1 MDPLNVCIV
10 YLELT
15 RFINFFTQHITDY
28 HTFRPNKRCFISRR
42 IIFFSETRVCFDGVE
57 LQSSTCTCVCNDLTR
72 LVVEIT
78 DYKNCE
84 LDSFFFY
91 ECFPFS

>member
-1 MDPLNVCIV
+1 MDTFQVGTTQTVTDPLNVCIV

-42 IIFFSETRVCFDGVE
+42 IIFFRRHVYALME
-57 LQSSTCTCVCNDLTR
+57 LNFSLQHA
-72 LVVEIT
+72 LVYVMI
-78 DYKNCE
+78 
-84 LDSFFFY
+84 LHDS
-91 ECFPFS
+91 